1 MAEITP
7 MMKQYLEI
15 KEQNKDSILF
25 FRLGDFYEMFNEDA
39 QLASRELDLTLT
51 TRDRGKAAE
60 DQTPM
65 CGIPYHSSDAYI
77 ARLIAKGY
85 KVAICEQ
92 TEDPALAKGLVKRD
106 IIRVITPGTV
116 IDSAC
121 LDDRR
126 GNFLCGIFLDGQNA
140 GAAFCDMTTGHTHV
154 TAFSGDDRA
163 EHLYNELS
171 RFSPAEAVL
180 SAGAYDN
187 GELVEYLRDK
197 LSCAVER
204 GENRFELK
212 ACEKAIRA
220 QFGEERF
227 ASLPRNNPAA
237 ALALG
242 ALLSYLHETQKT
254 DLSYIKDLEYYEQG
268 RFMELDLSARRNLEL
283 TETIRAKEK
292 RGSLL
297 WVLDKTKT
305 AMGGRLLRAWM
316 ERPLLSPAQ
325 ITRRLTAVE
334 TLGCTQV
341 ICSDKTGTLTEGRF
355 EVAELNAEN
364 GFDKESVLFYAACA
378 ESLSTHP
385 IALSI
390 VNGYGRETD
399 GHAQNISETAGKGVS
414 ATVDGHA
421 VLAGNALLMRELG
434 IEFKETVTSG
444 TTVYVAVDG
453 KFAGSI
459 VIKDKIKR
467 DSAQAIARLKNTG
480 VKNTVMLSGD
490 NEAIARE
497 VAEKTG
503 LDAVYA
509 RLLPAD
515 KVERLEELLRKKTS
529 GKTLVY
535 VGDGLNDA
543 PVLARADVG
552 IAMGGVGSDIAV
564 DAADIALVDDEVKEL
579 PHLIALSKRMM
590 RTIKLNITF
599 SLTLNFI
606 AIVLAITGTLNPV
619 VGAPVHNAGSV
630 LVITNSALLL
640 KWRQTASQSFASA
653 DAK

>member
-1 MAEITP
+1 MRKRRIKFARICVSAALFAVAMVFEHAFKAKWAEIAAVALFSVSCLIVGYDILWRALTNILHGRVFDENFLMTVATVGAVALGELGEAAAVMLFYQVGELFQEIAVDKSRKSIAELMDIRPDYAYVLRDGEAVKVAPYDVAVGDTLVVKPGDRVPLDCVVTEGASSLDTSALTGESLPREVACGSEVMSGCINMTGVFYARVENPFGESTASRILELVENASDKKSSSENFITKFARVYTP
-7 MMKQYLEI
+7 VVVGVALLLAVLPPLIIGGGWNDWVYRALSFLVVSCPCALVISVPLSFFGGIGGAGKMGILVKGGNYLE
-15 KEQNKDSILF
+15 
-25 FRLGDFYEMFNEDA
+25 
-39 QLASRELDLTLT
+39 
-51 TRDRGKAAE
+51 
-60 DQTPM
+60 
-65 CGIPYHSSDAYI
+65 
-77 ARLIAKGY
+77 
-85 KVAICEQ
+85 
-92 TEDPALAKGLVKRD
+92 ALAK
-106 IIRVITPGTV
+106 
-116 IDSAC
+116 
-121 LDDRR
+121 
-126 GNFLCGIFLDGQNA
+126 
-140 GAAFCDMTTGHTHV
+140 
-154 TAFSGDDRA
+154 
-163 EHLYNELS
+163 
-171 RFSPAEAVL
+171 
-180 SAGAYDN
+180 
-187 GELVEYLRDK
+187 
-197 LSCAVER
+197 
-204 GENRFELK
+204 
-212 ACEKAIRA
+212 
-220 QFGEERF
+220 
-227 ASLPRNNPAA
+227 
-237 ALALG
+237 
-242 ALLSYLHETQKT
+242 
-254 DLSYIKDLEYYEQG
+254 
-268 RFMELDLSARRNLEL
+268 
-283 TETIRAKEK
+283 TET
-292 RGSLL
+292 
-297 WVLDKTKT
+297 V
-305 AMGGRLLRAWM
+305 
-316 ERPLLSPAQ
+316 
-325 ITRRLTAVE
+325 VF
-334 TLGCTQV
+334 
-341 ICSDKTGTLTEGRF
+341 DKTGTLTEGRF

-552 IAMGGVGSDIAV
+552 IAMGGVGSDSAIEAADVVIMTDEPMRVADAVWLSKKVRRIVYENIWFAIAV
-564 DAADIALVDDEVKEL
+564 KVAVLLLSALGLATMWWAVFADVGVA
-579 PHLIALSKRMM
+579 
-590 RTIKLNITF
+590 
-599 SLTLNFI
+599 FI
-606 AIVLAITGTLNPV
+606 AILN
-619 VGAPVHNAGSV
+619 
-630 LVITNSALLL
+630 ALRALSTE
-640 KWRQTASQSFASA
+640 KRERKKAF
-653 DAK
+653 KRK

>member
-1 MAEITP
+1 MRKRRIKFARICVSAALFAVAMVFEHAFKAKWAEIAAVALFSVSYLIVGYDILWRALTNILHGRVFDENFLMTVATVGAVALGELGEAAAVMLFYQVGELFQEIAVDKSRKSIAELMDIRPDYAYVLRDGEAVKVAPYDVAVGDTLVVKPGDRVPLDCVVTEGASSLDTSALTGESLPREVACGSEVMSGCINMTGVFYARVEKPFGESTASRILELVENASDKKSSSENFITKFARVYTP
-7 MMKQYLEI
+7 VVVGVALLLAVLPPLIIGGGWNDWVYRALSFLVVSCPCALVISVPLSFFGGIGGAGKMGILVKGGNYLE
-15 KEQNKDSILF
+15 
-25 FRLGDFYEMFNEDA
+25 
-39 QLASRELDLTLT
+39 
-51 TRDRGKAAE
+51 
-60 DQTPM
+60 
-65 CGIPYHSSDAYI
+65 
-77 ARLIAKGY
+77 
-85 KVAICEQ
+85 
-92 TEDPALAKGLVKRD
+92 ALAK
-106 IIRVITPGTV
+106 
-116 IDSAC
+116 
-121 LDDRR
+121 
-126 GNFLCGIFLDGQNA
+126 
-140 GAAFCDMTTGHTHV
+140 
-154 TAFSGDDRA
+154 
-163 EHLYNELS
+163 
-171 RFSPAEAVL
+171 
-180 SAGAYDN
+180 
-187 GELVEYLRDK
+187 
-197 LSCAVER
+197 
-204 GENRFELK
+204 
-212 ACEKAIRA
+212 
-220 QFGEERF
+220 
-227 ASLPRNNPAA
+227 
-237 ALALG
+237 
-242 ALLSYLHETQKT
+242 
-254 DLSYIKDLEYYEQG
+254 
-268 RFMELDLSARRNLEL
+268 
-283 TETIRAKEK
+283 TET
-292 RGSLL
+292 
-297 WVLDKTKT
+297 V
-305 AMGGRLLRAWM
+305 
-316 ERPLLSPAQ
+316 
-325 ITRRLTAVE
+325 VF
-334 TLGCTQV
+334 
-341 ICSDKTGTLTEGRF
+341 DKTGTLTEGRF

-552 IAMGGVGSDIAV
+552 IAMGGVGSDSAIE
-564 DAADIALVDDEVKEL
+564 AADVVIMTDEPMRV
-579 PHLIALSKRMM
+579 ADAVWLSKKVR
-590 RTIKLNITF
+590 RIVYENIWFAIATMWWAVF
-599 SLTLNFI
+599 ADVGVAFI
-606 AIVLAITGTLNPV
+606 AILN
-619 VGAPVHNAGSV
+619 
-630 LVITNSALLL
+630 ALRALSTE
-640 KWRQTASQSFASA
+640 KRERKKAF
-653 DAK
+653 KRK

>member
-1 MAEITP
+1 MTLSK
-7 MMKQYLEI
+7 KQR
-15 KEQNKDSILF
+15 KMRNRILIAAALLVLVKLLPLTGWV
-25 FRLGDFYEMFNEDA
+25 RGLCC
-39 QLASRELDLTLT
+39 LAPYFIIGYDVLR
-51 TRDRGKAAE
+51 KAAL
-60 DQTPM
+60 
-65 CGIPYHSSDAYI
+65 GIVNGQVFDENF
-77 ARLIAKGY
+77 LM
-85 KVAICEQ
+85 
-92 TEDPALAKGLVKRD
+92 ALATVGAYATGEFDEAVFVMLFYQTGELFQDYAVGKSRTSIAALMDIRPDTANLETENGLETVDPEDVAVGSVIVVKPGERVPLDGTVLEGSSTLDTAALTGESLPRSIRVGDD
-106 IIRVITPGTV
+106 IISGCVNLTGLLRVTV
-116 IDSAC
+116 TKPCEESTVSKI
-121 LDDRR
+121 L
-126 GNFLCGIFLDGQNA
+126 
-140 GAAFCDMTTGHTHV
+140 
-154 TAFSGDDRA
+154 
-163 EHLYNELS
+163 
-171 RFSPAEAVL
+171 
-180 SAGAYDN
+180 
-187 GELVEYLRDK
+187 ELVENSSEK
-197 LSCAVER
+197 KAVSE
-204 GENRFELK
+204 
-212 ACEKAIRA
+212 
-220 QFGEERF
+220 QFITRF
-227 ASLPRNNPAA
+227 AKYYTPCVVYA
-237 ALALG
+237 ALALFLIPTVLLAVLPTLPGFLAGTVWTDWLHRALTFLVISCPCALVISVPLSFFGGIGG
-242 ALLSYLHETQKT
+242 AGKMGILVKGGNYLEALAK
-254 DLSYIKDLEYYEQG
+254 
-268 RFMELDLSARRNLEL
+268 
-283 TETIRAKEK
+283 TET
-292 RGSLL
+292 
-297 WVLDKTKT
+297 V
-305 AMGGRLLRAWM
+305 
-316 ERPLLSPAQ
+316 
-325 ITRRLTAVE
+325 VF
-334 TLGCTQV
+334 
-341 ICSDKTGTLTEGRF
+341 DKTGTLTEGRF

-552 IAMGGVGSDIAV
+552 IAMGGVGSDSAIEAADVVIMTDEPMRVADAVWLSKKVRRIVYENIWFAIAV
-564 DAADIALVDDEVKEL
+564 KVAVLLLSALGLATMWWAVFADVGVA
-579 PHLIALSKRMM
+579 
-590 RTIKLNITF
+590 
-599 SLTLNFI
+599 FI
-606 AIVLAITGTLNPV
+606 AILN
-619 VGAPVHNAGSV
+619 
-630 LVITNSALLL
+630 ALRALSTE
-640 KWRQTASQSFASA
+640 KRERKKAF
-653 DAK
+653 KRK

>member
-1 MAEITP
+1 MEQENKIMIGRIAAAFVLTVAGAFLPDAWSGEGVDLEYRFLHLLP
-7 MMKQYLEI
+7 YLAAYLTVAW
-15 KEQNKDSILF
+15 DIL
-25 FRLGDFYEMFNEDA
+25 L
-39 QLASRELDLTLT
+39 
-51 TRDRGKAAE
+51 KAAKN
-60 DQTPM
+60 
-65 CGIPYHSSDAYI
+65 I
-77 ARLIAKGY
+77 RKGQ
-85 KVAICEQ
+85 V
-92 TEDPALAKGLVKRD
+92 
-106 IIRVITPGTV
+106 
-116 IDSAC
+116 
-121 LDDRR
+121 LDE
-126 GNFLCGIFLDGQNA
+126 NFLMAVASLGAFGLGIYQN
-140 GAAFCDMTTGHTHV
+140 
-154 TAFSGDDRA
+154 GD
-163 EHLYNELS
+163 Y
-171 RFSPAEAVL
+171 AEAVAVML
-180 SAGAYDN
+180 FYQV
-187 GELVEYLRDK
+187 GELFEDYAVDK
-197 LSCAVER
+197 SRRNISELMDIRPDYANVER
-204 GENRFELK
+204 DGKLVRVDPDDVAIGTRIIVQPGEKVPIDGRVVEGRSSLDT
-212 ACEKAIRA
+212 AALT
-220 QFGEERF
+220 GE
-227 ASLPRNNPAA
+227 SLPREAAPGDEVISGCINLSGVLTIETTKEFGESTVSRILDLVEDASSRKAKSEVFITKFARYYTPAVVFA
-237 ALALG
+237 ALALAVIPSLLLEGGWGVWVPRALNFLVVSCPCALVISVPLSFFGGIGG
-242 ALLSYLHETQKT
+242 AGKMGILVKGGNYLEALAK
-254 DLSYIKDLEYYEQG
+254 
-268 RFMELDLSARRNLEL
+268 
-283 TETIRAKEK
+283 TET
-292 RGSLL
+292 
-297 WVLDKTKT
+297 V
-305 AMGGRLLRAWM
+305 
-316 ERPLLSPAQ
+316 
-325 ITRRLTAVE
+325 VF
-334 TLGCTQV
+334 
-341 ICSDKTGTLTEGRF
+341 DKTGTLTEGRF

-421 VLAGNALLMRELG
+421 VLAGNALLMRESC

-552 IAMGGVGSDIAV
+552 IAMGAMGGVGSDSAIEAADVVIMTDEPMRVADAVWLSKKVRRIVYENIWFAIAV
-564 DAADIALVDDEVKEL
+564 KVAVLLLSALGLATMWWAVFADVGVA
-579 PHLIALSKRMM
+579 
-590 RTIKLNITF
+590 
-599 SLTLNFI
+599 FI
-606 AIVLAITGTLNPV
+606 AILN
-619 VGAPVHNAGSV
+619 
-630 LVITNSALLL
+630 ALRALSTE
-640 KWRQTASQSFASA
+640 KRERKKAF
-653 DAK
+653 KRK

>member
-1 MAEITP
+1 MPVTKALATLGLADGQKDIT
-7 MMKQYLEI
+7 
-15 KEQNKDSILF
+15 
-25 FRLGDFYEMFNEDA
+25 LGDRTNMVYMGSTVVYGRGRAVITATGMDTEM
-39 QLASRELDLTLT
+39 
-51 TRDRGKAAE
+51 GKIATALSQAE
-60 DQTPM
+60 DEQTPLQKKL
-65 CGIPYHSSDAYI
+65 GQLSKTLSW
-77 ARLIAKGY
+77 L
-85 KVAICEQ
+85 VLAICAFIFVVSVWRAGSF
-92 TEDPALAKGLVKRD
+92 D
-106 IIRVITPGTV
+106 PGTLLSTFMV
-116 IDSAC
+116 AVSLAV
-121 LDDRR
+121 
-126 GNFLCGIFLDGQNA
+126 
-140 GAAFCDMTTGHTHV
+140 AAIPEGLATVV
-154 TAFSGDDRA
+154 TI
-163 EHLYNELS
+163 
-171 RFSPAEAVL
+171 VL
-180 SAGAYDN
+180 SIGVTRMSKRN
-187 GELVEYLRDK
+187 
-197 LSCAVER
+197 AV
-204 GENRFELK
+204 
-212 ACEKAIRA
+212 IR
-220 QFGEERF
+220 
-227 ASLPRNNPAA
+227 
-237 ALALG
+237 
-242 ALLSYLHETQKT
+242 K
-254 DLSYIKDLEYYEQG
+254 
-268 RFMELDLSARRNLEL
+268 
-283 TETIRAKEK
+283 
-292 RGSLL
+292 
-297 WVLDKTKT
+297 
-305 AMGGRLLRAWM
+305 
-316 ERPLLSPAQ
+316 
-325 ITRRLTAVE
+325 LTAVE
-334 TLGCTQV
+334 TLGCTQI

-552 IAMGGVGSDIAV
+552 IAMGGVGSDSAIEAADVVIMTDEPMRVADAVWLSKKVRRIVYENIWFAIAV
-564 DAADIALVDDEVKEL
+564 KVAVLLLSALGLATMWWAVFADVGVA
-579 PHLIALSKRMM
+579 
-590 RTIKLNITF
+590 
-599 SLTLNFI
+599 FI
-606 AIVLAITGTLNPV
+606 AILN
-619 VGAPVHNAGSV
+619 
-630 LVITNSALLL
+630 ALRALSTE
-640 KWRQTASQSFASA
+640 KRERKKAF
-653 DAK
+653 KRK

>member
-1 MAEITP
+1 MRKRRIKFARICVSAALFAVAMVFEHAFKAKWAEIAAVALFSVSYLIVGYDILWRALTNILHGRVFDENFLMTVATVGAVALGELGEAAAVMLFYQVGELFQEIAVDKSRKSIAELMDIRPDYAYVLRDGEAVKVAPYDVAVGDTLVVKPGDRVPLDCVVTEGASSLDTSALTGESLPREVACGSEVMSGCINMTGVFYARVEKAFGESTASRILELVENASDKKSSSENFITKFARVYTP
-7 MMKQYLEI
+7 VVVGVALLLAVLPPLIIGGGWNDWVYRALSFLVVSCPCALVISVPLSFFGGIGGAGKMGILVKGGNYLE
-15 KEQNKDSILF
+15 
-25 FRLGDFYEMFNEDA
+25 
-39 QLASRELDLTLT
+39 
-51 TRDRGKAAE
+51 
-60 DQTPM
+60 
-65 CGIPYHSSDAYI
+65 
-77 ARLIAKGY
+77 
-85 KVAICEQ
+85 
-92 TEDPALAKGLVKRD
+92 ALAK
-106 IIRVITPGTV
+106 
-116 IDSAC
+116 
-121 LDDRR
+121 
-126 GNFLCGIFLDGQNA
+126 
-140 GAAFCDMTTGHTHV
+140 
-154 TAFSGDDRA
+154 
-163 EHLYNELS
+163 
-171 RFSPAEAVL
+171 
-180 SAGAYDN
+180 
-187 GELVEYLRDK
+187 
-197 LSCAVER
+197 
-204 GENRFELK
+204 
-212 ACEKAIRA
+212 
-220 QFGEERF
+220 
-227 ASLPRNNPAA
+227 
-237 ALALG
+237 
-242 ALLSYLHETQKT
+242 
-254 DLSYIKDLEYYEQG
+254 
-268 RFMELDLSARRNLEL
+268 
-283 TETIRAKEK
+283 TET
-292 RGSLL
+292 
-297 WVLDKTKT
+297 V
-305 AMGGRLLRAWM
+305 
-316 ERPLLSPAQ
+316 
-325 ITRRLTAVE
+325 VF
-334 TLGCTQV
+334 
-341 ICSDKTGTLTEGRF
+341 DKTGTLTEGRF

-552 IAMGGVGSDIAV
+552 IAMGGVGSDSAIEAADVVIMTDEPMRVADAVWLSKKVRRIVYENIWFAIAV
-564 DAADIALVDDEVKEL
+564 KVAVLLLSALGLATMWWAVFADVGVA
-579 PHLIALSKRMM
+579 
-590 RTIKLNITF
+590 
-599 SLTLNFI
+599 FI
-606 AIVLAITGTLNPV
+606 AILN
-619 VGAPVHNAGSV
+619 
-630 LVITNSALLL
+630 ALRALSTE
-640 KWRQTASQSFASA
+640 KRERKKAF
-653 DAK
+653 KRK

>member
-1 MAEITP
+1 MRKRRIKFARICVSAALFAVAMVFEHAFKAKWAEIAAVALFSVSYLIVGYDILWRALTNILHGRVFDENFLMTVATVGAVALGELGEAAAVMLFYQVGELFQEIAVDKSRKSIAELMDIRPDYAYVLRDGEAVKVAPYDVAVGDTLVVKPGDRVPLDCVVTEGASSLDTSALTGESLPREVACGSEVMSGCINMTGVFYARVENRVGESTASRILELVENASDKKSSSENFITKFARVYTP
-7 MMKQYLEI
+7 VVVGVALLLAVLPPLIIGGGWNDWVYRALSFLVVSCPCALVISVPLSFFGGIGGAGKMGILVKGGNYLE
-15 KEQNKDSILF
+15 
-25 FRLGDFYEMFNEDA
+25 
-39 QLASRELDLTLT
+39 
-51 TRDRGKAAE
+51 
-60 DQTPM
+60 
-65 CGIPYHSSDAYI
+65 
-77 ARLIAKGY
+77 
-85 KVAICEQ
+85 
-92 TEDPALAKGLVKRD
+92 ALAK
-106 IIRVITPGTV
+106 
-116 IDSAC
+116 
-121 LDDRR
+121 
-126 GNFLCGIFLDGQNA
+126 
-140 GAAFCDMTTGHTHV
+140 
-154 TAFSGDDRA
+154 
-163 EHLYNELS
+163 
-171 RFSPAEAVL
+171 
-180 SAGAYDN
+180 
-187 GELVEYLRDK
+187 
-197 LSCAVER
+197 
-204 GENRFELK
+204 
-212 ACEKAIRA
+212 
-220 QFGEERF
+220 
-227 ASLPRNNPAA
+227 
-237 ALALG
+237 
-242 ALLSYLHETQKT
+242 
-254 DLSYIKDLEYYEQG
+254 
-268 RFMELDLSARRNLEL
+268 
-283 TETIRAKEK
+283 TET
-292 RGSLL
+292 
-297 WVLDKTKT
+297 V
-305 AMGGRLLRAWM
+305 
-316 ERPLLSPAQ
+316 
-325 ITRRLTAVE
+325 VF
-334 TLGCTQV
+334 
-341 ICSDKTGTLTEGRF
+341 DKTGTLTEGRF

-552 IAMGGVGSDIAV
+552 IAMGGVGSDSAIEAADVVIMTDEPMRVADAVWLSKKVRRIVYENIWFAIAV
-564 DAADIALVDDEVKEL
+564 KVAVLLLSALGLATMWWAVFADVGVA
-579 PHLIALSKRMM
+579 
-590 RTIKLNITF
+590 
-599 SLTLNFI
+599 FI
-606 AIVLAITGTLNPV
+606 AILN
-619 VGAPVHNAGSV
+619 
-630 LVITNSALLL
+630 ALRALSTE
-640 KWRQTASQSFASA
+640 KRERKKAF
-653 DAK
+653 KRK